1 MVVAEG
7 SKFVPHHITFKREK
21 FEVSMDIRELDCL
34 VASKDLN
41 LPF

>member
-7 SKFVPHHITFKREK
+7 SKFVPHHITFKRKK
-21 FEVSMDIRELDCL
+21 FEVSMDIQELDCL
-34 VASKDLN
+34 VAWKDLN

>member
-21 FEVSMDIRELDCL
+21 FEESMDIRELDCL
-34 VASKDLN
+34 VASKDLD